1 MVQIGFYVFVEE
13 VIIGIVDGIFIRM
26 GVVDNIYKGWSIF
39 MEELIDIVEIIR
51 KVILQFLVIL
61 DELGRGMSIYDG
73 IVIVYVIFEYFI
85 RDVKFLILFV
95 IYYLLVCE
103 LEKNYLYQVGNYY
116 MGFLVSEDESKL
128 DLGVVE

>member
-128 DLGVVE
+128 DLGEE